1 MQLVAVNPEAIVDH
15 KQKGQRR
22 MTDKGRE
29 YRRTVVNQKRA
40 SLVSRITRNSS
51 ETEDLLYSDQNEI
64 KANN

>member
-1 MQLVAVNPEAIVDH
+1 MQLVAVNPEAIVDD

-64 KANN
+64 KANK